1 MKKFLS
7 IGAIALFAMLPA
19 AQASAEWA
27 PSGPITLDIG
37 FRAGGGA
44 DTQAR
49 LIGEALSERKGWT
62 INYKN
67 TPGKGGGNLARVVK
81 DAPNDGLSIAI
92 AVTDTVTYNPLVSG
106 KTGFTHEDFD
116 YIITT
121 APTQM
126 GLVARAD
133 SGWTSLADLAEAG
146 KTQDLKFAVMAPRL
160 ADGAYVI
167 AKSQGI
173 KFNQVSVK
181 GGRGVLNSLMASD
194 VDVGFVAGIHVK
206 GVESGDLVNLASAES
221 TRLTMS
227 PDVPTLREQGIP
239 YDFGVSFLVFG
250 PKGMPEEAKAGIA
263 EAIGE
268 ILRDET
274 SEARQFIQR
283 AMGTPPLLTGAE
295 LDQHILNLVEQNK
308 AMLASI
314 E

>member
-1 MKKFLS
+1 MKKLLS
-7 IGAIALFAMLPA
+7 LGAALFAATVLTTPA
-19 AQASAEWA
+19 LAEWS
-27 PSGPITLDIG
+27 PEGPITLSIG

-49 LIGEALSERKGWT
+49 LIGEELGTVKGWK

-67 TPGKGGGNLARVVK
+67 VAGKGGGNLARALK
-81 DAPNDGLSIAI
+81 DAPNDGLTIGI
-92 AVTDTVTYNPLVSG
+92 AVTDTVTYNPLVSE
-106 KTGFTHEDFD
+106 KAGFSHEDFD

-133 SGWTSLADLAEAG
+133 SGWKTLEDLAEAG
-146 KTQDLKFAVMAPRL
+146 KKQDLKFAVMAPRL

-173 KFNQVSVK
+173 KFNHVSVK
-181 GGRGVLNSLMASD
+181 GGRGVLNGLMAKD

-206 GVESGDLVNLASAES
+206 GVEAGDLVNIASAEA

-227 PDVPTLREQGIP
+227 PDVPTLRELGIP

-250 PKGMPEEAKAGIA
+250 PKGMPEKAKQGIA
-263 EAIGE
+263 DAIGQ
-268 ILRDET
+268 ILSDED
-274 SEARQFIQR
+274 SKARQFILR
-283 AMGTPPLLTGAE
+283 AMGTPPLLTGDA
-295 LDQHILNLVEQNK
+295 LDSHISELVESNK
-308 AMLASI
+308 RMLESI
-314 E
+314 N